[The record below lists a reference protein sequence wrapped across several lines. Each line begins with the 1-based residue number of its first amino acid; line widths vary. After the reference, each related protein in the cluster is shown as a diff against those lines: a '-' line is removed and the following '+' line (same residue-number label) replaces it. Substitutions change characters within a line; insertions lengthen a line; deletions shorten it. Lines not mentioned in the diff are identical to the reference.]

1 MNNLIGQTILHY
13 KILEK
18 IGEGGMGEV
27 YKALDTKLDRFI
39 ALKFLPPQFSSP
51 EIDKTRFLIEAKA
64 AAALNHPNISIVHSI
79 EEVGENIFI
88 VMEYIEGS
96 HLKDK
101 INNDGITINE
111 AASIAAQIAA
121 GLGAAHKKG
130 IIHRDI
136 KSSNIMIT
144 DEGKV
149 KIMDFGLAKIGHGV
163 HSTSAGTTMGTTV
176 YMSPEQVKGDD
187 IDYRTDIWSFGVVLY
202 EMLTGKLPFW
212 NEYEQAVVYLIL
224 NQDPESIFSF
234 NKDIPHYLERILKKS
249 LHKDKNFRYQNI
261 NEIIDEIEKN
271 NRITNRQKITDKNSI
286 AVLPFENISPDKD
299 ADYFADGLAEE
310 LIVSLTKLKKI
321 KVIPRTI
328 SFRYKNTDLSSQ
340 AIGYELG
347 ASHVVTGS
355 VRKFRDKLRI
365 SVQISDIISETQ
377 KWAETYKGKLIDIF
391 DIQEQIS
398 KQIVDVLSVDITPN
412 EQDNLKRRR
421 TLNAD
426 AFDYYLKARNFL
438 YSRTKNNLEFAM
450 ELFQKAIDLDTKFA
464 SSYAGL
470 GEAYAAMYYD
480 FDSNE
485 AWLNKAIESSFTA
498 LIQDPTLSEAY
509 TALGFSY
516 FCKKSVQEAII
527 AIKKAIELDPYNFIT
542 YWILGRIYHST
553 NNSDKAIDLYKK
565 AIELNPDFHTAY
577 THLRMIYEQ
586 LGEKEKL
593 KELINELCEIFPEYL
608 LKHPNDARAR
618 TYYAKVLAGLG
629 NFDEAKNEEA
639 KAIKLNPDDPLMVY
653 NAACFYS
660 LIGEKVQAL
669 NFLKEAIRLGFANYD
684 WIKVDSD
691 LNNIRNEPEFI
702 EIVKG
707 KKPSI

>member
-1 MNNLIGQTILHY
+1 VSIKAGQTILHY
-13 KILEK
+13 KIIELV
-18 IGEGGMGEV
+18 GQGGMGEV
-27 YKALDTKLDRFI
+27 YKALDTKLDRFV

-51 EIDKTRFLIEAKA
+51 DVDKTRFIIEAKA

-79 EEVGENIFI
+79 EEANEDTFI

-101 INNDGITINE
+101 IINDEISTRDAIGY
-111 AASIAAQIAA
+111 AAQIAA
-121 GLGAAHKKG
+121 GLAAAHKKG
-130 IIHRDI
+130 IVHRDI

-149 KIMDFGLAKIGHGV
+149 KIMDFGLAKIGRGI
-163 HSTSAGTTMGTTV
+163 HSTNAGTTMGTTA
-176 YMSPEQVKGDD
+176 YMSPEQVKGDEVD
-187 IDYRTDIWSFGVVLY
+187 FQTDIWSFGVVLY

-212 NEYEQAVVYLIL
+212 NEYEQAVIYLIL
-224 NQDPESIFSF
+224 NQEPDSVLSIK
-234 NKDIPHYLERILKKS
+234 KDIPGYLEKIIKKS
-249 LHKDKNFRYQNI
+249 LHKDRRFRYKNI
-261 NEIIDEIEKN
+261 NEIIEEFERN
-271 NRITNRQKITDKNSI
+271 NRVTNRQRITDKNSI

-310 LIVSLTKLKKI
+310 LIVSLAKLKKLT
-321 KVIPRTI
+321 VIPRTI
-328 SFRYKNTDLSSQ
+328 SFRYKNAGLSSQ
-340 AIGYELG
+340 AIGSELG
-347 ASHVVTGS
+347 ASYVVNGS

-365 SVQISDIISETQ
+365 SVQILDINLETQ

-398 KQIVDVLSVDITPN
+398 KQIVDILSVNITPN
-412 EQDNLKRRR
+412 EKNILIRRR

-426 AFDYYLKARNFL
+426 AFDYYLKARNYL

-450 ELFQKAIDLDTKFA
+450 ELFQKAIDIDPKFA
-464 SSYAGL
+464 SAYAGL
-470 GEAYAAMYYD
+470 SEAYAAMYYD

-485 AWLNKAIESSFTA
+485 TWLNKAIESSFTA
-498 LIQDPTLSEAY
+498 LMQDPTLSEAY

-516 FCKKSVQEAII
+516 FCKKSIQEAII
-527 AIKKAIELDPYNFIT
+527 AIKKAIELDPSNFIT

-565 AIELNPDFHTAY
+565 SIELNPDFHTAY

-593 KELINELCEIFPEYL
+593 KELINDLCKIFPEYL

-618 TYYAKVLAGLG
+618 TYYAKVLALLG
-629 NFDEAKNEEA
+629 KLDEAKNEEA
-639 KAIKLNPDDPLMVY
+639 KAIKLNPDDPLMLY

-660 LIGEKVQAL
+660 LIGEKTHAI
-669 NFLKEAIRLGFANYD
+669 NFLKEAINLGFANYD
-684 WIKVDSD
+684 WIKIDSD
-691 LNNIRNEPEFI
+691 LNSIRNEPGFI
-702 EIVKG
+702 QLVKI
-707 KKPSI
+707 KNN